1 MICLLRQIFCIAI
14 SGNVASY
21 MQHASTDYHWR
32 YNFHLVS
39 TAATTIVLYVCLM
52 PLGLWAAFRW
62 FVRPSDPDVEN
73 DVSALRADAYGTD
86 DSSDSAFTDTAKLQA
101 PYLPGLLTLMCIYG
115 YSLGIYVPVSILWVI
130 QISVL
135 QWLLVLSAA
144 LLSGSVL
151 VLVLT
156 PALRVS
162 RGSLV
167 FAAGIVA
174 AHFVLAAGFMLYFF
188 HVPEAASASA
198 VVSNVVVDATAAVAK
213 LNATTG

>member
-1 MICLLRQIFCIAI
+1 M
-14 SGNVASY
+14 
-21 MQHASTDYHWR
+21 
-32 YNFHLVS
+32 
-39 TAATTIVLYVCLM
+39 
-52 PLGLWAAFRW
+52 
-62 FVRPSDPDVEN
+62 
-73 DVSALRADAYGTD
+73 
-86 DSSDSAFTDTAKLQA
+86 
-101 PYLPGLLTLMCIYG
+101 PGLLTLMCIYG

-144 LLSGSVL
+144 FLSGSVL

-188 HVPEAASASA
+188 HVPEAPLAAA
-198 VVSNVVVDATAAVAK
+198 NVVANVVVDATAAAAK
-213 LNATTG
+213 LNVTG